1 MIATRSVCRISITG
15 QLSRIMAILLGL
27 CLARSLPAAPS
38 PESWPELRA
47 KPSAQLDTALLTATA
62 EDAVRLRLVLAD
74 RALNQSI
81 AKATEHLS
89 IAEQQVQPESEAEAL
104 ARLIRCQLEHRQ
116 GLAAAEASCEVARDA
131 DARPASLFL
140 RSYWHATRAYLAY
153 REGQHQASLQE
164 AGATAKLAETLGDV
178 DLAAIGHNMLG
189 LYYSTHLRPRMAHT
203 HFEAA
208 WEFAGKM
215 SYSEV
220 RHMVRLN
227 LAGNYNFL
235 GRPGEALELLQEV
248 MDSPITTIYPT
259 RLLISQAMLAMSLSA
274 LGRAGEAEAALTA
287 AIERVQDQVL
297 PDALTFGHTSLGMAQ
312 LAQGRPQ
319 DALDSFHKVLDGT
332 GRTLD
337 DGLEHPRVQL
347 LVVPYARALWTS
359 GAVEGAIRLL
369 NRVIRTIPADEP
381 DQLLV
386 DAYSELAAACSA
398 AGDRAGAIQARA
410 QSALLQQQLWDQSF
424 QYRVARLNGNIEAR
438 QQAAAAERAQQ
449 REQELAQI
457 AARETQLRRQSWLIA
472 ALLIA
477 LALLFQSRRMQKRL
491 RETER
496 QANERLGDLVQNR
509 TQALEDEMAERLRA
523 EADRRELQSRLAETE
538 KLRVFGQLSA
548 GVAHDFNNLLTVV
561 TLATDQ
567 LRTQAEQPPSALDQ
581 VCLDSISEA
590 SETGRRITNGLMAYA
605 RKQPLKPEVLRLD
618 RHVEG
623 MLPLLKN
630 TLGESHELRAIL
642 EPCMV
647 RVDQGQLTTALLN
660 LLLNAREAMPQGGSV
675 QLTLAVKDG
684 AARLAVEDHGHGIP
698 EADLERAAEPFFT
711 TKTAGAG
718 TGLGLSMVE
727 GFSRQSGGDFAIDST
742 EGQGTKVTIVLPLHL
757 DLVISEQGEAR
768 SAAAVPQNLSI
779 LVVEDR
785 STLRQMLKRT
795 LTQLGHE
802 VRTAR
807 NGADALAQID
817 RDGAPRLLITDVVM
831 PGPLRGPDLAETLR
845 QDHPKLAVLL
855 ISGYSDDYQGSFR
868 FLRKPFSADELEQA
882 IGDALQGDGDG
893 HEPLL
898 SSYRSSEGAS

>member
-1 MIATRSVCRISITG
+1 MISGTG
-15 QLSRIMAILLGL
+15 QPSRIMATLLAL
-27 CLARSLPAAPS
+27 SLAGAVAAAPS
-38 PESWPELRA
+38 SERWTALRA
-47 KPSAQLDTALLTATA
+47 QSSAQLETALSNAPA
-62 EDAVRLRLVLAD
+62 DAAVRLRLVLAD

-81 AKATEHLS
+81 AKVTEHLS
-89 IAEQQVQPESEAEAL
+89 VAEGELQPGSESDVL

-116 GLAAAEASCEVARDA
+116 GLAAAQASCEVARDSGE
-131 DARPASLFL
+131 RPSAPFL
-140 RSYWHATRAYLAY
+140 EAYWHATRAYLAY
-153 REGQHQASLQE
+153 REGQHRESRQE
-164 AGATAKLAETLGDV
+164 AATAAKLAEGLGDA
-178 DLAAIGHNMLG
+178 DLAAYGHNMLG

-215 SYSEV
+215 RYSEV
-220 RHMVRLN
+220 RHMVQLN

-235 GRPGEALELLQEV
+235 GRPGEALELLKEV

-259 RLLISQAMLAMSLSA
+259 RLLITQSMLAMSLSA
-274 LGRAGEAEAALTA
+274 LGRAGEAEAALSA
-287 AIERVQDQVL
+287 AIEQVENQVL
-297 PDALTFGHTSLGMAQ
+297 PDALTFGNTSLGMAQ

-319 DALDSFHKVLDGT
+319 DALESFHKVLEST

-337 DGLEHPRVQL
+337 DGLEHPRIQL

-359 GAVEGAIRLL
+359 GAVDEAIGLL
-369 NRVIRTIPADEP
+369 NRVIRTIPVDEP

-386 DAYSELAAACSA
+386 DAYSELAAASNA
-398 AGDRAGAIQARA
+398 AGDRPGAVQARA

-449 REQELAQI
+449 REQELAQT
-457 AARETQLRRQSWLIA
+457 ASRETQLRRQSWLIA

-477 LALLFQSRRMQKRL
+477 LALLLQSRRMQKRL
-491 RETER
+491 RQTER
-496 QANERLGDLVQNR
+496 RANERLEELVQNR

-561 TLATDQ
+561 TLAADQ
-567 LRTQAEQPPSALDQ
+567 LRSQSEQPAGPLDKD
-581 VCLDSISEA
+581 CLDSISEA

-605 RKQPLKPEVLRLD
+605 RKQPLKPAVLRLD

-630 TLGESHELRAIL
+630 TLGESYELRAIL

-660 LLLNAREAMPQGGSV
+660 LLLNAREAMPLGGTV
-675 QLTLAVKDG
+675 QLTLTLQDG
-684 AARLAVEDHGHGIP
+684 EARLAVEDHGHGIP
-698 EADLERAAEPFFT
+698 KADLQRAAEPFFT

-727 GFSRQSGGDFAIDST
+727 GFSRQSGGDLKIDST
-742 EGQGTKVTIVLPLHL
+742 EGQGTKVTILLPLHL
-757 DLVISEQGEAR
+757 DLVIGEQGEAR
-768 SAAAVPQNLSI
+768 STAAVPQNLSI

-802 VRTAR
+802 VRTASD
-807 NGADALAQID
+807 GADALAQID
-817 RDGAPRLLITDVVM
+817 RDGPPRLLITDVVM
-831 PGPLRGPDLAETLR
+831 PGPLRGPDLADTLR
-845 QDHPKLAVLL
+845 HDHPELAVLL
-855 ISGYSDDYQGSFR
+855 ISGYSEDYQGSYR

-882 IGDALQGDGDG
+882 IGGALEGDGDS
-893 HEPLL
+893 HEPMLP
-898 SSYRSSEGAS
+898 SYRSSEGAS